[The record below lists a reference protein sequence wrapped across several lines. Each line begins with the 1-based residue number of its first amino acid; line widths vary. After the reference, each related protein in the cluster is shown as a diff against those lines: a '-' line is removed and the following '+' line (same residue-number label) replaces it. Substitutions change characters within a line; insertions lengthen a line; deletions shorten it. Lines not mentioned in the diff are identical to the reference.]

1 MTVTDTLNV
10 LTTFLLNLLY
20 FAIDWLYNAMI
31 DIINALILVVST
43 FITGLVALFP
53 ANPCGSLIASCSE
66 ATSGLSAPP
75 SELWSV
81 AINTISWLIPMA
93 FLVNLV
99 GCAMMSVMIYFMIAP
114 LMRWAK
120 LIT

>member
-1 MTVTDTLNV
+1 METIVPKITA
-10 LTTFLLNLLY
+10 FLLELLY
-20 FAIDWLYNAMI
+20 FGIDWLYNAMI
-31 DIINALILVVST
+31 DIINALILVLTT

-53 ANPCGSLIASCSE
+53 SNPCGSLIASCSE
-66 ATSGLSAPP
+66 ATTALAAPDSA
-75 SELWSV
+75 LWGV
-81 AINTISWLIPMA
+81 ALQTIAWLIPMA

-99 GCAMMSVMIYFMIAP
+99 GCVMMSVMVYFTVAP